1 MPNVQTHEVFRSTGR
16 WLLYGGRILA
26 SVPAG
31 ATFTPSTNDV
41 DPLDFEV
48 RIEIDIVGGR
58 LACVSL
64 TAERLP
70 DGPPIT
76 SEGLRRVPV
85 AEYVVSAAEHGV
97 EILFERI
104 PQPDGSYE
112 LAKFSPPAR
121 DFADA
126 GMTEEALEQVART
139 YAWAQATGR
148 KATGILLNDYGMPRP
163 TATRWIQTARRRGIL
178 RDDHQRTSAS
188 VLAQTQPHAA
198 DEGATDDGQR

>member
-1 MPNVQTHEVFRSTGR
+1 MPNIQIHEVMRSTGR

-26 SVPAG
+26 SVPTW
-31 ATFTPSTNDV
+31 ATVTPSDNDV
-41 DPLDFEV
+41 DPLDFAV
-48 RIEIDIVGGR
+48 KLKIDIVGGR

-85 AEYVVSAAEHGV
+85 AEYVVRTAEHAT
-97 EILFERI
+97 ETLLERI
-104 PQPDGSYE
+104 PQPDGSYQ
-112 LAKFSPPAR
+112 LAKFSPPAQ
-121 DFADA
+121 DFTEG
-126 GMTEEALEQVART
+126 GMTDEALEQVARI

-178 RDDHQRTSAS
+178 RDEHVRT
-188 VLAQTQPHAA
+188 
-198 DEGATDDGQR
+198 GDDGER